1 MNEAG
6 APAWPARFADEAALE
21 ECMTTPDEALSASLA
36 RVEGDII
43 VLGVGGKM
51 GPTLAGLAKRAAPQ
65 KRVVGVARFT
75 DPRVPETLAAWGV
88 ETIQCDLLDREAVAA
103 LPRLPNVV
111 FMAGR
116 KFGAVGD
123 DDLTWAMNA
132 YVPAIV
138 AETFH
143 ESRIVAFSTGC
154 VYPFVDVRH
163 QGAVEETPPTPPP
176 GEYAN
181 SCVGRERLIQYF
193 SRRLGT
199 PGRLV
204 RLNYAIDMRYGVL
217 HDVACKVRD
226 GVPIDLATGHV
237 NVIWQGDA
245 NAMAL
250 RCFEYCTVPAAPINV
265 SGPETV
271 SVRALAAAFGERL
284 GREPVFAGEEARTG
298 WLTNA
303 AQAFGLFGY
312 PRVPLGR
319 MIDWVADWV
328 ARDMPSLAK
337 PTQYEVRDGVFEA
350 PAAA

>member
-1 MNEAG
+1 MSG
-6 APAWPARFADEAALE
+6 TPAWPARFADEAALE
-21 ECMTTPDEALSASLA
+21 DLMTTPDEALRASLA
-36 RVEGDII
+36 RMDGGIV

-51 GPTLAGLAKRAAPQ
+51 GPTLAGLAKRAAPE

-75 DPRVPETLAAWGV
+75 DPRVCDKLAAWGV
-88 ETIQCDLLDREAVAA
+88 ETVQCDLLDREAVAA

-143 ESRIVAFSTGC
+143 RSRIVAFSTGC
-154 VYPFVDVRH
+154 VYPFVDVRS
-163 QGAVEETPPTPPP
+163 QGATEATPPTPPP

-193 SRRLGT
+193 SRTRGT
-199 PGRLV
+199 PGCLV

-217 HDVACKVRD
+217 HDVARKVRD
-226 GVPIDLATGHV
+226 GVPIDLTTGHV
-237 NVIWQGDA
+237 NVVWQGDA

-250 RCFEYCTVPAAPINV
+250 RCFEHCTVPAAPVNV

-271 SVRALAAAFGERL
+271 SIRALAAAFGERL
-284 GREPVFAGEEARTG
+284 GKEPVFEGEEAPTG

-303 AQAFGLFGY
+303 AQAFALFGY

-350 PAAA
+350 PAAS